1 MKTKKI
7 ALSLL
12 VIMFLFAACDPK
24 KQQPAEPA
32 AAEPA
37 QMDTMNKKII
47 TAHVFVKAEKIADF
61 LEAARPMIDSSQ
73 AEAGCESYMLY
84 QNPYDKTK
92 LIFVEVWK
100 DQVAI
105 DNHFSMSYFKAFG
118 PRVNDWLLQP
128 SQLTIYDVT
137 PNE

>member
-1 MKTKKI
+1 MKTKI

-12 VIMFLFAACDPK
+12 VVLFVFTACEPK
-24 KQQPAEPA
+24 KQQPAEPVA
-32 AAEPA
+32 ATPVT
-37 QMDTMNKKII
+37 DTLTKKII
-47 TAHVFVKAEKIADF
+47 TARIYVKADKVADF
-61 LEAARPMIDSSQ
+61 LEAAKFIIDSSQ
-73 AEAGCESYMLY
+73 AEAGCESYNLY
-84 QNPYDKTK
+84 QSPYDKTK

-118 PRVNDWLLQP
+118 PKTKDWLLQP
-128 SQLTIYDVT
+128 TELKIFDVI

>member
-61 LEAARPMIDSSQ
+61 AVHAIANPALKLTLAMANPEIGFEWNGEIHLQAGARKRDVLQVGNDSPGS
-73 AEAGCESYMLY
+73 A
-84 QNPYDKTK
+84 T
-92 LIFVEVWK
+92 
-100 DQVAI
+100 
-105 DNHFSMSYFKAFG
+105 
-118 PRVNDWLLQP
+118 RVLPPDIHQIG
-128 SQLTIYDVT
+128 T
-137 PNE
+137 

>member
-1 MKTKKI
+1 MKTKI

-12 VIMFLFAACDPK
+12 IGMFVFAACDPK
-24 KQQPAEPA
+24 KQQPAEPVA
-32 AAEPA
+32 VTPVT
-37 QMDTMNKKII
+37 DTLNKKII
-47 TAHVFVKAEKIADF
+47 TARVYVRAEKVADF

-84 QNPYDKTK
+84 QNPFDKTQ
-92 LIFVEVWK
+92 LIFVEIWK

-118 PRVNDWLLQP
+118 PKTKDWLLQP
-128 SQLTIYDVT
+128 TELKIFDVA